1 MLALLKE
8 IPDPDVL
15 TSLSPEELGAKLIFL
30 LQKHGEPIFWPDTL
44 TRQLLDGD
52 ISRGIKRYPQGK
64 TADVEIAMA
73 EAWAW
78 LFAQGLIIPAE
89 GTNGAHGFRRLSR
102 RARGMQSEAAFADY
116 RTARL
121 LPREILHEK
130 LADVV
135 WRAFMRG
142 EFDSAV
148 LHAMKAVEVSVR
160 EAAGLT
166 NADFGVHLMRKAFHV
181 ETGSL
186 TDKTTEIAERQ
197 ARSDLFAGVIGSY
210 KNPHSHRDV
219 NLDNPAEA
227 LEIIML
233 ANHLLHIVDARQ
245 SALANSV

>member
-1 MLALLKE
+1 MLNMLALLKE

-15 TSLSPEELGAKLIFL
+15 TSLSAEELGAKLIFL
-30 LQKHGEPIFWPDTL
+30 LQTHSERNFWPDTL
-44 TRQLLDGD
+44 TRQLWEGD
-52 ISRGIKRYPQGK
+52 ISRGVKGYPQDK
-64 TADVEIAMA
+64 AADVEIAMA

-89 GTNGAHGFRRLSR
+89 GMNGANGFRRLSR
-102 RARGMQSEAAFADY
+102 RARIMQSEAAFADY

-121 LPREILHEK
+121 LTREILHPK
-130 LADVV
+130 LADAV

-166 NADFGVHLMRKAFHV
+166 NADFGVSLVRKAFHE
-181 ETGSL
+181 ETGRL
-186 TDKTTEIAERQ
+186 TDKTTEIPERQ
-197 ARSDLFAGVIGSY
+197 ARSNLFAGAMGSY

-219 NLDNPAEA
+219 NLDSPAEA
-227 LEIIML
+227 MEIIML
-233 ANHLLHIVDARQ
+233 ANHLLHIVDARTPP
-245 SALANSV
+245 